1 MKQHPQTEVE
11 IQYRQILEN
20 NFPDTI
26 TESRKVEKVLWKKAI
41 IEYLYHEAK
50 LKKIEISRIL
60 CKDHSTILYHL
71 NPILCKRYD
80 RFKPNAFNQFKES
93 LVV

>member
-11 IQYRQILEN
+11 IQYRQILES

-50 LKKIEISRIL
+50 LRKIEISRIL
-60 CKDHSTILYHL
+60 KRDHSTIDYHL
-71 NPILCKRYD
+71 NNINYKEYD
-80 RFKPNAFNQFKES
+80 RFKPIAFNQFKES